1 MGATLEATSQLSQR
15 LSQPPG
21 RSPNRRDFIA
31 QALGLGALLSRPDRL
46 LAQEP
51 LPTRPI
57 PGTGETPPVIG
68 FGSSKPVLESPTEGT
83 EPIANVLRMLLEHG
97 GRVIDTSPRTEA
109 IDRDFGRVLQLSLI
123 HISEPTRPY

>member
-1 MGATLEATSQLSQR
+1 MGATLDTTSQLSQ
-15 LSQPPG
+15 G
-21 RSPNRRDFIA
+21 PNRRDFIA
-31 QALGLGALLSRPDRL
+31 QALGLGALLSRPGGL

-57 PGTGETPPVIG
+57 PGTGETLPIVG

-83 EPIANVLRMLLEHG
+83 EPIVNVLRMLLEHG

-109 IDRDFGRVLQLSLI
+109 IDRDFGRLAALLFAKTFGTFPREYSSLGL
-123 HISEPTRPY
+123 